1 LRQWSVIFGLKNKK
15 RTFMNENLNIADS
28 FEKWF
33 SLIFGFRP
41 LEWQQRLFDQ
51 FLKNEIPSSLDLP
64 TGLGKTS
71 VMAIWLLARA
81 FNPSLPKRLV
91 YVVDRRVVVD
101 QATDI
106 AESLRNKLQE
116 RQELSD
122 LQTLLQLGNEPLAV
136 STLRGQFVD
145 NRQWLSDPAKPA
157 IIIGTID
164 MIGSRLLFE
173 GYGVSRNMRRYH
185 AGFLGADS
193 LCVLDEAHL
202 CLPFE
207 ALLQT
212 VADYPALHPVETK
225 KQFIPS
231 FKCLSLSA
239 TGKQSGKQAFGLEDN
254 DLQDEVVVKRLNAE
268 KQLTLE
274 VGKEGDSTSELLS
287 ERAWQLKDSGQR
299 ILIFCTKREDAK
311 NIKKDLDK
319 RIKQENATNLLTGGR
334 RVQERQ
340 RLVGWLTEQGFIA
353 GTQKQSETP
362 AFLIATSAGEVG
374 IDLDADHMVCDLV
387 AFERMVQRFGR
398 VNRRGEKQARI
409 KVVAITPKLPSGK
422 QPAVLDVTEPKPPV
436 EPPESADKAA
446 LKQYK
451 QDQKAFDKALKAYQK
466 AQEKHAQAVAGYQQ
480 SAKAFLSYQAQLEIV
495 TQLQGDASPGAILAL
510 KQNVSG
516 QLLASAI
523 SEEPLRPALTRALV
537 DAWSMTSLEQHSAR
551 PEVEPWLRGWLPNK
565 EPETTLAWREYL
577 PWRDDEAAPNAAEVE
592 AFFDHAPIHL
602 SETLDVPVYQAVN
615 TLLKRMKHMPK
626 DQPNYPVAIV
636 LDHSGKLIK
645 GGALTALRMADM
657 KPDDLRTLLTNRQVI
672 VTRKLGGLSE
682 EGLLDDAAGDEKLKT
697 LDHGW
702 DAEDLQRVVGYRIIQ
717 AGTENSTDETQVDTE
732 ANPKETGW
740 HTVHRFNVTLN
751 EQEESSKTWIIQV
764 YRGEASPQQ
773 GDPAITSF
781 NQSLRSHLH
790 WAGEEM
796 AKIAAQ
802 LALPA
807 EYAHMLVVAIKAHDL
822 GKDRDRWQNA
832 MKAPP
837 TGRPY
842 AKTKGGGNLKS
853 LAGYRHE
860 FGSLA
865 DVAND
870 AGINQLPA
878 ELQDLALHLI
888 ASHHGYACP
897 VIAPIDPNAP
907 PSILGERAQ
916 QAALRFARLQRQW
929 GAWGLAWWEAVFR
942 AVDHRASKNSKE
954 LTETEGKA

>member
-1 LRQWSVIFGLKNKK
+1 MKISTNDQ
-15 RTFMNENLNIADS
+15 NELFDNWFEIITGFPS
-28 FEKWF
+28 F
-33 SLIFGFRP
+33 P
-41 LEWQQRLFDQ
+41 WQKRLFAR
-51 FLKNEIPSSLDLP
+51 LLEGNIPAMLDLP

-71 VMAIWLLARA
+71 VMTIWLLARA
-81 FNPSLPKRLV
+81 FNPSLSKRLV

-101 QATDI
+101 QSTEI
-106 AESLRNKLQE
+106 AETLCNKLQ
-116 RQELSD
+116 QLPD
-122 LQTLLQLGNEPLAV
+122 LQALLQLGSEPLAV

-145 NRQWLSDPAKPA
+145 NRQWLADPAKPA

-202 CLPFE
+202 CPPFE
-207 ALLQT
+207 AMLQS
-212 VADYPALHPVETK
+212 VADYPALHPVAA
-225 KQFIPS
+225 KQSLIPS

-239 TGKQSGKQAFGLEDN
+239 TGKQTDKQAFGLGDEDY
-254 DLQDEVVVKRLNAE
+254 QDDVVVKRLKAE

-274 VGKEGDSTSELLS
+274 IGKEGDSISELLT
-287 ERAWQLKDSGQR
+287 EHAWQLKDSGRR
-299 ILIFCTKREDAK
+299 ILIFCTKREDAAK
-311 NIKKDLDK
+311 ISKQLEELRKKDKFDCV
-319 RIKQENATNLLTGGR
+319 INLLVGGR
-334 RVQERQ
+334 RVKERQ
-340 RLVGWLTEQGFIA
+340 NLTDWLNDNGFLA
-353 GTQKQSETP
+353 GSLKNSNKP

-387 AFERMVQRFGR
+387 AYERMVQRFGR
-398 VNRRGEKQARI
+398 VNRRGEKQAQI
-409 KVVAITPKLPSGK
+409 KVIAIPPKLPSGK
-422 QPAVLDVTEPKPPV
+422 QPAALDLTEPEPPV
-436 EPPESADKAA
+436 EPAENADKAA

-451 QDQKAFDKALKAYQK
+451 QDQKTFDKALKAYQK
-466 AQEKHAQAVAGYQQ
+466 AQEEHAQAIASYQQ
-480 SAKAFLSYQAQLEIV
+480 TAKAFLSYQAQLKVIE
-495 TQLQGDASPGAILAL
+495 QLEGDASPGAIIAL
-510 KQNVSG
+510 KRKIPSQ
-516 QLLASAI
+516 QLAAAT
-523 SEEPLRPALTRALV
+523 SEEPLRPSLTRALV
-537 DAWSMTSLEQHSAR
+537 DAWSMTSLEQHAAR

-592 AFFDHAPIHL
+592 AFFDNAPIHL
-602 SETLDVPVYQAVN
+602 SETLDAPVYQAVDKLAKRVQSILKEHDYS
-615 TLLKRMKHMPK
+615 TRPALL
-626 DQPNYPVAIV
+626 V

-645 GGALTALRMADM
+645 NGALTAGALY
-657 KPDDLRTLLTNRQVI
+657 KKETKELKELLANRCVI
-672 VTRKLGGLSE
+672 VARWLGGLSQ
-682 EGLLDDAAGDEKLKT
+682 EGLLDEKSGEAQLVT
-697 LDHGW
+697 LDHEW
-702 DAEDLQRVVGYRIIQ
+702 EPKDLKEVIGYRIIQ
-717 AGTENSTDETQVDTE
+717 ASTENTADETQVDTE
-732 ANPKETGW
+732 TNPKETGW
-740 HTVHRFNVTLN
+740 HTVHRFNATLN
-751 EQEESSKTWIIQV
+751 EQEESSKTWVIQV

-773 GDPAITSF
+773 GDPAIMPF
-781 NQSLRSHLH
+781 NQSLKAHLH

-807 EYAHMLVVAIKAHDL
+807 EYAHMLVAAIKAHDL

-842 AKTKGGGNLKS
+842 AKTIGGGNMKL

-870 AGINQLPA
+870 ADINRLTP
-878 ELQDLALHLI
+878 ELQDLALYLI

-907 PSILGERAQ
+907 PSILAERAQ

-929 GAWGLAWWEAVFR
+929 GPWGLAWWEAVFR
-942 AVDHRASKNSKE
+942 AADHRASRNSKE